1 MERRNV
7 NYSNDVNEGL
17 SINDITLGGEW
28 VVGQTK
34 HDWERSVSVKKLLKV
49 IAGRRGSAKT

>member
-1 MERRNV
+1 MEGRNV
-7 NYSNDVNEGL
+7 NYSNDVIEGL

-34 HDWERSVSVKKLLKV
+34 HDWEGSVSVKKLL
-49 IAGRRGSAKT
+49 

>member
-1 MERRNV
+1 MEGRNV
-7 NYSNDVNEGL
+7 KYSNDVIEGL

-34 HDWERSVSVKKLLKV
+34 YDWEGSVSVKKLL
-49 IAGRRGSAKT
+49 